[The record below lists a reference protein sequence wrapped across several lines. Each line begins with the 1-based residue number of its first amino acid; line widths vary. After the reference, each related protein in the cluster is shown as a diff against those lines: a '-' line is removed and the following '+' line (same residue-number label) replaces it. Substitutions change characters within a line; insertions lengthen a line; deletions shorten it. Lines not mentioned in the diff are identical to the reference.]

1 MMYTYKHICNVL
13 SQRYHNDTI
22 QYPSRKRSSVFSME
36 GYHNSKFSGPY
47 EQLVWT

>member
-13 SQRYHNDTI
+13 SQRYQNVTI
-22 QYPSRKRSSVFSME
+22 QYHSHKRSCVFSME
-36 GYHNSKFSGPY
+36 GYHNSKFLGPY